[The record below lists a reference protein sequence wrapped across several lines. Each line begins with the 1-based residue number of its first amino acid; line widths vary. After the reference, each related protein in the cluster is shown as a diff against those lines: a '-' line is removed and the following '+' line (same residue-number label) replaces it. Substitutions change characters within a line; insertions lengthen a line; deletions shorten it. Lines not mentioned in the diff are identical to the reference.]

1 MKEVLSK
8 LGMKVMEG
16 DKAFYYLHDSEGF
29 LNGAVIIHV
38 DEFTIAGTVSFIK
51 EVLDMI
57 ERELTI
63 SNIERDNFHFTGL
76 DVSTKEDGIEIEM
89 ID

>member
-1 MKEVLSK
+1 M
-8 LGMKVMEG
+8 
-16 DKAFYYLHDSEGF
+16 
-29 LNGAVIIHV
+29 